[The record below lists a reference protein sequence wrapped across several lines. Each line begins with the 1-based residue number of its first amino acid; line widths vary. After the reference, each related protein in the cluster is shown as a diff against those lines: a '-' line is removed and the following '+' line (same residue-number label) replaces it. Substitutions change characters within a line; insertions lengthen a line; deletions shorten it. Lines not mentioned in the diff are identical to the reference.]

1 MNTKLICRILIILAL
16 FSLLVACDSSAPI
29 PQKKKE
35 LLIYCGIT
43 MEKPIRELAESFE
56 QQENCIVKIMIGG
69 SGTLYRIIE
78 VNQVGDLYLP
88 GSESYINKTFASG
101 STIQTKL
108 VGYNRAALVVA
119 KGNPLEISPN
129 ISNLTSNEYRVVL
142 GSPDS
147 GSIGKETKNILS
159 RFDLYEQ
166 AVDNSLFLTSDSKGL
181 RQAIVENTANL
192 ALNWYATTVWQEN
205 KDHVEELHAEMEAV
219 AEKVTKEQKD
229 SLKEGNNMEVK
240 ETKELIIGVGII
252 AESVISATKD
262 GFQGKDVDISIFNA
276 FAPLI
281 HFGALQTIAAQ
292 LNKELLLYYFFL
304 HLINGTNQMVVIY
317 L

>member
-1 MNTKLICRILIILAL
+1 MASFLFTKGWRFFMVKIKSMDTKQYRWVTGESVMNTKLICRILIILAL
-16 FSLLVACDSSAPI
+16 FSLLVACDSTAPT

-43 MEKPIRELAESFE
+43 MVKPVRELADSFE
-56 QQENCIVKIMIGG
+56 KQENCIVKIMIGG

-205 KDHVEELHAEMEAV
+205 KESMEALSLAEGV
-219 AEKVTKEQKD
+219 APKHQ
-229 SLKEGNNMEVK
+229 
-240 ETKELIIGVGII
+240 LIIGLLKYSKEPELAKRLFDFIGSDAGKKMFIHY
-252 AESVISATKD
+252 
-262 GFQGKDVDISIFNA
+262 GFGQ
-276 FAPLI
+276 
-281 HFGALQTIAAQ
+281 
-292 LNKELLLYYFFL
+292 E
-304 HLINGTNQMVVIY
+304 
-317 L
+317 

>member
-1 MNTKLICRILIILAL
+1 MASFLFTKEWRFFMVKIKSMDTKQYRWVTGESVMNTKLICRILIILAL
-16 FSLLVACDSSAPI
+16 FSLLVACDSTAPT

-43 MEKPIRELAESFE
+43 MVKPVRELADSFE
-56 QQENCIVKIMIGG
+56 KQENCIVKIMIGG

-205 KDHVEELHAEMEAV
+205 KESMEALSLAEGV
-219 AEKVTKEQKD
+219 APKHQ
-229 SLKEGNNMEVK
+229 
-240 ETKELIIGVGII
+240 LIIGLLKYSKEPELAKRLFDFIGSDAGKKMFIHY
-252 AESVISATKD
+252 
-262 GFQGKDVDISIFNA
+262 GFGQ
-276 FAPLI
+276 
-281 HFGALQTIAAQ
+281 
-292 LNKELLLYYFFL
+292 E
-304 HLINGTNQMVVIY
+304 
-317 L
+317 